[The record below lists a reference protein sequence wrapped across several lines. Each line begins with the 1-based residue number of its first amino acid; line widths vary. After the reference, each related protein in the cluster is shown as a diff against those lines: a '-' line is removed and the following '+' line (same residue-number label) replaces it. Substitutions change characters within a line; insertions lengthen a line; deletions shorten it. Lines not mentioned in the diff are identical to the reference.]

1 MNILIIQGGSN
12 HDLPSGE
19 DTVILSDW
27 ENLTKEHNV
36 NIEYIEN
43 PKGALK
49 KIFGLVW
56 SFDNYARLNFFLD
69 KYSPDVVHFHTV
81 TPYLSL
87 SVLYAAK
94 KFNEAETLFPQSE
107 WAPKSALMAAYAYY
121 TQDYYSDTIAELE
134 RFIRVYPL
142 SKNLDYVYYLLGIS
156 YYEQI
161 VDEKK
166 DLQSIIKAK
175 EYFKIVSKNYPN
187 TNYSLDAE
195 YKIDLVNDTLASK
208 EMYIGRYYFDKK
220 KWIPAINR
228 FRTVIDDYETTI
240 YAQEALHR
248 LVEVHYILGLKDE
261 AKKYFIFTI
270 AEYRKCYYIPPTIYA
285 RTDEDGLFIITHG

>member
-1 MNILIIQGGSN
+1 MNKFFLFIAFFAILISCSKEEIKESIIKEKSL
-12 HDLPSGE
+12 DLQVLEAYQEGVE
-19 DTVILSDW
+19 
-27 ENLTKEHNV
+27 
-36 NIEYIEN
+36 
-43 PKGALK
+43 
-49 KIFGLVW
+49 
-56 SFDNYARLNFFLD
+56 
-69 KYSPDVVHFHTV
+69 
-81 TPYLSL
+81 SL
-87 SVLYAAK
+87 ETGDVLYAAK

-142 SKNLDYVYYLLGIS
+142 NKNLDYVYYLLAIS

-166 DLQSIIKAK
+166 DLQSIIKAT

-261 AKKYFIFTI
+261 AKKYAKLLGYNYQSSKWYEKSYSVFDK
-270 AEYRKCYYIPPTIYA
+270 EYKENVKKRDKKRSKKNKTLKKIKSLFSL
-285 RTDEDGLFIITHG
+285 DG

>member
-1 MNILIIQGGSN
+1 MNKFFLFIALFAILISCSKEEIKESIIKEKSL
-12 HDLPSGE
+12 DLQVLEAYQEG
-19 DTVILSDW
+19 V
-27 ENLTKEHNV
+27 K
-36 NIEYIEN
+36 
-43 PKGALK
+43 
-49 KIFGLVW
+49 
-56 SFDNYARLNFFLD
+56 
-69 KYSPDVVHFHTV
+69 
-81 TPYLSL
+81 SL
-87 SVLYAAK
+87 ETGDVLYAAK

-195 YKIDLVNDTLASK
+195 YKIDLVNDILASK

-261 AKKYFIFTI
+261 AKKYAKLLGYNYQSSKWYEKSYSVFDK
-270 AEYRKCYYIPPTIYA
+270 EYKENVKKRDKQKSKKNKTLKKIKSLFSL
-285 RTDEDGLFIITHG
+285 DG

>member
-1 MNILIIQGGSN
+1 MNKFFLFIAFFAILISCSKEEIKESVIKEKSL
-12 HDLPSGE
+12 DLQVLEAYQEG
-19 DTVILSDW
+19 VK
-27 ENLTKEHNV
+27 NLET
-36 NIEYIEN
+36 
-43 PKGALK
+43 G
-49 KIFGLVW
+49 
-56 SFDNYARLNFFLD
+56 D
-69 KYSPDVVHFHTV
+69 
-81 TPYLSL
+81 
-87 SVLYAAK
+87 VLYAAK

-261 AKKYFIFTI
+261 AKKYAKLLGYNYQSSKWYEKSYSVFDR
-270 AEYRKCYYIPPTIYA
+270 EYKENVKKRDKKRSKKNKTLKKIKSLFSL
-285 RTDEDGLFIITHG
+285 DG